1 MKNDSSSAAYVNSPF
16 IKDIACSRILF
27 ESYAVPDVMILFFGF
42 GGNGVGSYNLD
53 GYQSVNPIGHLTKG
67 WIHFALSSF

>member
-27 ESYAVPDVMILFFGF
+27 ESYAVPDVMILGF
-42 GGNGVGSYNLD
+42 GNGNGMVYNLE
-53 GYQSVNPIGHLTKG
+53 GYQSVNPRFGHSKG